1 MEVYQ
6 IRVFLEVARHL
17 SFTEASDIL
26 NLTQPAVSAKIKSL
40 ETEIGTPL
48 FHRLGRKIQLTDVG
62 EFLLENGPKLIDVE
76 NDLLQEIEH
85 IKKGKSGIL
94 KIGCTS
100 EIANGWLPTKLFSYR
115 QKYPHLQ
122 SQCHVFDSAELLYR
136 SLTNNEI
143 DIGFTDI
150 NFSDVAEIS
159 AIAIAEIHYLLFV
172 SATHPLASK
181 KWLSLSDLKQHYWVL
196 MNAETPSRKV
206 LEARLA
212 EIGLSLN
219 DFPNVETV
227 DTASL
232 MRTYMTQGAY
242 LGFASNFE
250 FQLECQTGS
259 LVSIS
264 LQEFALSGNVFLL
277 TPKGIGDV
285 NDLNHNKS
293 SKPSRTISDLTPV
306 QKLVELLK
314 NDQQD
319 NQTNQQKTFVPKI
332 NNAISSAIK
341 MRSPS
346 FALRSSNNHRPEII
360 TLTIGIQNGTI
371 PSVTAGL
378 IIQRLELLS
387 HFLPKD
393 GRYSGTQFKIA
404 WQNFATGAPIV
415 TGLDSGN
422 LNIGILGDYP
432 LLLSALP
439 NVETDRYNTRLVSFV
454 SSNPDGSG
462 NAFIVPNQSKVE
474 TIADLRGQVIA
485 VPLRSSAHGMVMRSL
500 QAANMLNDVELISL
514 DHIQAVRGFNFPLH
528 LADSYAHFA
537 PFHDV
542 ACRSGNFRHLVD
554 ANLDD
559 LPSFYGVVVNQDL
572 ADRYPEVVIAYL
584 QSLKAAQYWYDNTPS
599 APTQVAQWTRLDLNL
614 VTEILNGSYDPEQTA
629 KFFSETVIRSD
640 WLKLHIDCL
649 SKIPDNEHLTK
660 INLDRWM
667 QPEFLKQT
675 YHI

>member
-26 NLTQPAVSAKIKSL
+26 NLTQPAVSAKIKCL
-40 ETEIGTPL
+40 EMELGTAL

-62 EFLLENGPKLIDVE
+62 EFLLENGPKLIDIE
-76 NDLLQEIEH
+76 NNLLREIGH

-100 EIANGWLPTKLFSYR
+100 EIANGWLPAKLFTYR
-115 QKYPHLQ
+115 QKYPNLQ
-122 SQCHVFDSAELLYR
+122 TQCNIFDSTELLYR
-136 SLTNNEI
+136 SMTNNEI
-143 DIGFTDI
+143 DVGFSNI
-150 NFSDVAEIS
+150 NFADVAEIS
-159 AIAIAEIHYLLFV
+159 SIAIESIRYSLFV
-172 SATHPLASK
+172 SANHPLSQK
-181 KWLSLSDLKQHYWVL
+181 KWLSLSNLKHHPWVL
-196 MNAETPSRKV
+196 MNAESPSRKI
-206 LEARLA
+206 LESRLT
-212 EIGLSLN
+212 EIGLSLS
-219 DFPNVETV
+219 DFPDVETV

-232 MRTYMTQGAY
+232 MRTYMMQGAY

-250 FQLECQTGS
+250 FQVECQAGN
-259 LVSIS
+259 LIAIS
-264 LQEFALSGNVFLL
+264 LQEFALSGSIFLL
-277 TPKGIGDV
+277 TSKGINKI
-285 NDLNHNKS
+285 NDLDNNKLSKS
-293 SKPSRTISDLTPV
+293 SRGSVDLTPT
-306 QKLVELLK
+306 QKLVELLQESQHPRVDI
-314 NDQQD
+314 N
-319 NQTNQQKTFVPKI
+319 TNAMQ
-332 NNAISSAIK
+332 

-346 FALRSSNNHRPEII
+346 FALRTANGYRPETI
-360 TLTIGIQNGTI
+360 TLSIGIQNGTI

-378 IIQRLELLS
+378 IIQRLQLLS

-393 GRYSGTQFKIA
+393 GRYSGIQFQIE
-404 WQNFATGAPIV
+404 WQNFATGSPIV
-415 TGLDSGN
+415 TGLDSGK

-439 NVETDRYNTRLVSFV
+439 NAETEQCNTRLVSFV

-474 TIADLRGQVIA
+474 TIADLRGQNIA

-500 QAANMLNDVELISL
+500 QAANLLDQVELISL
-514 DHIQAVRGFNFPLH
+514 EHIQAIRGFNFPLH

-542 ACRSGNFRHLVD
+542 ACRCGKFRYLADGNVD
-554 ANLDD
+554 I
-559 LPSFYGVVVNQDL
+559 LPSFYGVVVNHDL

-599 APTQVAQWTRLDLNL
+599 APNQVAQWTRLDLDL

-629 KFFSETVIRSD
+629 RFFSETVIRPD
-640 WLKLHIDCL
+640 WLKLHIDHL
-649 SKIPDNEHLTK
+649 SKIPDNERLIK
-660 INLDRWM
+660 INLDRWI

-675 YHI
+675 YSN

>member
-1 MEVYQ
+1 
-6 IRVFLEVARHL
+6 L
-17 SFTEASDIL
+17 SFTEASDVL

-40 ETEIGTPL
+40 EIEIGTPL

-62 EFLLENGPKLIDVE
+62 KFLLENGSKLIDIE

-100 EIANGWLPTKLFSYR
+100 EIANGWLPAKLFSYR

-122 SQCHVFDSAELLYR
+122 SQCHVFDSVELLYR

-143 DIGFTDI
+143 DVGFTDI

-159 AIAIAEIHYLLFV
+159 AIAIASIRYSLFV
-172 SATHPLASK
+172 SASHPLASK
-181 KWLSLSDLKQHYWVL
+181 KWLSLTDLKQHYWVL
-196 MNAETPSRKV
+196 MNAESPSRKV

-219 DFPNVETV
+219 DFPHVETV

-250 FQLECQTGS
+250 FQLECQIGS

-277 TPKGIGDV
+277 TPNGIGDV

-293 SKPSRTISDLTPV
+293 SKPSRTTSDLTPV

-319 NQTNQQKTFVPKI
+319 NQTNQQKIFVPKI
-332 NNAISSAIK
+332 NNAISSAIN

-346 FALRSSNNHRPEII
+346 FTLRSSNNHRPEII

-393 GRYSGTQFKIA
+393 GRYSGTQFKIE

-415 TGLDSGN
+415 TGLESGK

-439 NVETDRYNTRLVSFV
+439 NVETDKCNTRLVSFV

-462 NAFIVPNQSKVE
+462 NAFIVPNQSTVE

-500 QAANMLNDVELISL
+500 QAANLLDDVELISL
-514 DHIQAVRGFNFPLH
+514 DHIQAIRGFNFPLH

-537 PFHDV
+537 PFHDA
-542 ACRSGNFRHLVD
+542 ACRFGKFRHLTD

-559 LPSFYGVVVNQDL
+559 LPSFYGVVVNHDL

-599 APTQVAQWTRLDLNL
+599 APAQIAQWTRLDLDL
-614 VTEILNGSYDPEQTA
+614 VTEILNGSYDPAQTA
-629 KFFSETVIRSD
+629 KFFSETVIRPD
-640 WLKLHIDCL
+640 WLKLHIDHL
-649 SKIPDNEHLTK
+649 SKIPDNECLAQ

>member
-1 MEVYQ
+1 
-6 IRVFLEVARHL
+6 
-17 SFTEASDIL
+17 
-26 NLTQPAVSAKIKSL
+26 
-40 ETEIGTPL
+40 
-48 FHRLGRKIQLTDVG
+48 
-62 EFLLENGPKLIDVE
+62 
-76 NDLLQEIEH
+76 
-85 IKKGKSGIL
+85 
-94 KIGCTS
+94 
-100 EIANGWLPTKLFSYR
+100 
-115 QKYPHLQ
+115 
-122 SQCHVFDSAELLYR
+122 
-136 SLTNNEI
+136 
-143 DIGFTDI
+143 
-150 NFSDVAEIS
+150 
-159 AIAIAEIHYLLFV
+159 
-172 SATHPLASK
+172 
-181 KWLSLSDLKQHYWVL
+181 
-196 MNAETPSRKV
+196 
-206 LEARLA
+206 
-212 EIGLSLN
+212 
-219 DFPNVETV
+219 
-227 DTASL
+227 
-232 MRTYMTQGAY
+232 

-250 FQLECQTGS
+250 FQLECQIGS

-277 TPKGIGDV
+277 TPNGIGDV

-293 SKPSRTISDLTPV
+293 SKPSRTTSDLTPV

-319 NQTNQQKTFVPKI
+319 NQTNQQKIFVPKI
-332 NNAISSAIK
+332 NNAISSAIN

-346 FALRSSNNHRPEII
+346 FTLRSSNNHRPEII

-393 GRYSGTQFKIA
+393 GRYSGTQFKIE

-415 TGLDSGN
+415 TGLESGK

-439 NVETDRYNTRLVSFV
+439 NVETDKCNTRLVSFV

-462 NAFIVPNQSKVE
+462 NAFIVPNQSTVE

-500 QAANMLNDVELISL
+500 QAANLLDDVELISL
-514 DHIQAVRGFNFPLH
+514 DHIQAIRGFNFPLH

-537 PFHDV
+537 PFHDA
-542 ACRSGNFRHLVD
+542 ACRFGKFRHLTD

-559 LPSFYGVVVNQDL
+559 LPSFYGVVVNHDL

-599 APTQVAQWTRLDLNL
+599 APAQIAQWTRLDLDL
-614 VTEILNGSYDPEQTA
+614 VTEILNGSYDPAQTA
-629 KFFSETVIRSD
+629 KFFSETVIRPD
-640 WLKLHIDCL
+640 WLKLHIDHL
-649 SKIPDNEHLTK
+649 SKIPDNECLAQ

>member
-1 MEVYQ
+1 M
-6 IRVFLEVARHL
+6 
-17 SFTEASDIL
+17 
-26 NLTQPAVSAKIKSL
+26 
-40 ETEIGTPL
+40 
-48 FHRLGRKIQLTDVG
+48 
-62 EFLLENGPKLIDVE
+62 
-76 NDLLQEIEH
+76 
-85 IKKGKSGIL
+85 
-94 KIGCTS
+94 
-100 EIANGWLPTKLFSYR
+100 ANGWLPTKLFTCR
-115 QKYPHLQ
+115 QKYPNLQ
-122 SQCHVFDSAELLYR
+122 TQCNVFDSAELLYR

-159 AIAIAEIHYLLFV
+159 AIAIASIRYSLFV

-181 KWLSLSDLKQHYWVL
+181 KWLSLTDLKQHYWVL
-196 MNAETPSRKV
+196 MNAEAPSRKV

-219 DFPNVETV
+219 DFPHVETV
-227 DTASL
+227 DTTSL

-250 FQLECQTGS
+250 FQLECQAGS
-259 LVSIS
+259 LVAIS

-277 TPKGIGDV
+277 TPKGISDV
-285 NDLNHNKS
+285 NDLNKNKS
-293 SKPSRTISDLTPV
+293 SKSSRTISDLTPV

-319 NQTNQQKTFVPKI
+319 DQTNQQKTFVTRI
-332 NNAISSAIK
+332 NNAIR

-346 FALRSSNNHRPEII
+346 FALRSSNSHRPETI
-360 TLTIGIQNGTI
+360 TLSIGIQNGTI

-393 GRYSGTQFKIA
+393 GRYSGTQFKIE

-439 NVETDRYNTRLVSFV
+439 NVETDKCNTRLVSFV

-500 QAANMLNDVELISL
+500 QAANLLNDVELISL
-514 DHIQAVRGFNFPLH
+514 D
-528 LADSYAHFA
+528 
-537 PFHDV
+537 
-542 ACRSGNFRHLVD
+542 
-554 ANLDD
+554 
-559 LPSFYGVVVNQDL
+559 
-572 ADRYPEVVIAYL
+572 
-584 QSLKAAQYWYDNTPS
+584 
-599 APTQVAQWTRLDLNL
+599 
-614 VTEILNGSYDPEQTA
+614 
-629 KFFSETVIRSD
+629 
-640 WLKLHIDCL
+640 
-649 SKIPDNEHLTK
+649 
-660 INLDRWM
+660 
-667 QPEFLKQT
+667 
-675 YHI
+675 

>member
-40 ETEIGTPL
+40 ETELGTPL

-62 EFLLENGPKLIDVE
+62 EFLLENGPKLIDLE

-100 EIANGWLPTKLFSYR
+100 EIANGWLPTKLFAYR
-115 QKYPHLQ
+115 QKYPNLQ
-122 SQCHVFDSAELLYR
+122 TQCNIFDSTELLYR
-136 SLTNNEI
+136 SIINNEI
-143 DIGFTDI
+143 DVGFSDI
-150 NFSDVAEIS
+150 NFADVAEIS
-159 AIAIAEIHYLLFV
+159 SIAITSIYYSLFI
-172 SATHPLASK
+172 SANHPLAQK
-181 KWLSLSDLKQHYWVL
+181 KWLSLSDLKNHPWVL
-196 MNAETPSRKV
+196 MNTEAPSRKI
-206 LEARLA
+206 LESRLT
-212 EIGLSLN
+212 EIGLSLS
-219 DFPNVETV
+219 DFPDVETV
-227 DTASL
+227 DTSSL
-232 MRTYMTQGAY
+232 MRIYMLQGAY

-250 FQLECQTGS
+250 FQLECQAGN
-259 LVSIS
+259 LVAIS
-264 LQEFALSGNVFLL
+264 LQEFALSGSIFLL
-277 TPKGIGDV
+277 TPKGINEI
-285 NDLNHNKS
+285 NDLNDHKS
-293 SKPSRTISDLTPV
+293 SKLSRGAVDLTPT
-306 QKLVELLK
+306 QKLVKLLQE
-314 NDQQD
+314 NPHQQVD
-319 NQTNQQKTFVPKI
+319 VSTNV
-332 NNAISSAIK
+332 NNAMH

-346 FALRSSNNHRPEII
+346 FALRTNNSLRPETI
-360 TLTIGIQNGTI
+360 TLSIGIQNGTI

-378 IIQRLELLS
+378 IIQRLQLLS

-393 GRYSGTQFKIA
+393 GRYSGIQFQIE
-404 WQNFATGAPIV
+404 WQNFASGSPIV
-415 TGLDSGN
+415 TGLDSGK

-439 NVETDRYNTRLVSFV
+439 NAETEQYKTRLVSFV

-462 NAFIVPNQSKVE
+462 NAFIVPHQSKVE
-474 TIADLRGQVIA
+474 TIADLRGQNIA

-500 QAANMLNDVELISL
+500 QAANLLDQVELISL
-514 DHIQAVRGFNFPLH
+514 EHIQAIRGFNFPLH

-542 ACRSGNFRHLVD
+542 ACRCGKFRYLAD
-554 ANLDD
+554 GNLDI
-559 LPSFYGVVVNQDL
+559 LPSFYGVVVNHDL

-599 APTQVAQWTRLDLNL
+599 APAQVAQWTRLDLDL
-614 VTEILNGSYDPEQTA
+614 VTEILNGSYHPEQTA
-629 KFFSETVIRSD
+629 RFFSETVIRPD
-640 WLKLHIDCL
+640 WLKLHIDHL
-649 SKIPDNEHLTK
+649 SKIPNNENLTK
-660 INLDRWM
+660 INLDRWI

-675 YHI
+675 YHS

>member
-17 SFTEASDIL
+17 SFTEASDVL

-40 ETEIGTPL
+40 EIEIGTPL

-62 EFLLENGPKLIDVE
+62 KFLLENGSKLIDIE

-100 EIANGWLPTKLFSYR
+100 EIANGWLPAKLFSYR

-122 SQCHVFDSAELLYR
+122 SQCHVFDSVELLYR

-143 DIGFTDI
+143 DVGFTDI

-159 AIAIAEIHYLLFV
+159 AIAIASIRYSLFV
-172 SATHPLASK
+172 SASHPLASK
-181 KWLSLSDLKQHYWVL
+181 KWLSLTDLKQHYWVL
-196 MNAETPSRKV
+196 MNAESPSRKV

-219 DFPNVETV
+219 DFPHVETV

-250 FQLECQTGS
+250 FQLECQIGS

-277 TPKGIGDV
+277 TPNGIGDV

-293 SKPSRTISDLTPV
+293 SKPSRTTSGLTPV

-319 NQTNQQKTFVPKI
+319 NQTNQQKIFVPKI
-332 NNAISSAIK
+332 NNAISSAIN

-346 FALRSSNNHRPEII
+346 FTLRSSNNHRPEII

-393 GRYSGTQFKIA
+393 GRYSGTQFKIE

-415 TGLDSGN
+415 TGLESGK

-439 NVETDRYNTRLVSFV
+439 NVETDKCNTRLVSFV

-462 NAFIVPNQSKVE
+462 NAFIVPNQSTVE

-500 QAANMLNDVELISL
+500 QAANLLDDVELISL
-514 DHIQAVRGFNFPLH
+514 DHIQAIRGFNFPLH

-537 PFHDV
+537 PFHDA
-542 ACRSGNFRHLVD
+542 ACRFGKFRHLTD

-559 LPSFYGVVVNQDL
+559 LPSFYGVVVNHDL

-599 APTQVAQWTRLDLNL
+599 APAQIAQWTRLDLDL
-614 VTEILNGSYDPEQTA
+614 VTEILNGSYDPAQTA
-629 KFFSETVIRSD
+629 KFFSETVIRPD
-640 WLKLHIDCL
+640 WLKLHIDHL
-649 SKIPDNEHLTK
+649 SKIPDNECLAQ

>member
-17 SFTEASDIL
+17 SFTEASDVL

-40 ETEIGTPL
+40 EIEIGTPL

-62 EFLLENGPKLIDVE
+62 KFLLENGSKLIDIE

-100 EIANGWLPTKLFSYR
+100 EIANGWLPAKLFSYR

-122 SQCHVFDSAELLYR
+122 SQCHVFDSVELLYR

-143 DIGFTDI
+143 DVGFTDI

-159 AIAIAEIHYLLFV
+159 AIAIASIRYSLFV
-172 SATHPLASK
+172 SASHPLASK
-181 KWLSLSDLKQHYWVL
+181 KWLSLTDLKQHYWVL
-196 MNAETPSRKV
+196 MNAESPSRKV

-219 DFPNVETV
+219 DFPHVETV

-250 FQLECQTGS
+250 FQLECQIGS

-277 TPKGIGDV
+277 TPNGIGDV

-293 SKPSRTISDLTPV
+293 SKPSRTTSDLTPV

-319 NQTNQQKTFVPKI
+319 NQTNQQKIFVPKI
-332 NNAISSAIK
+332 NNAISSAIN

-346 FALRSSNNHRPEII
+346 FTLRSSNNHRPEII

-393 GRYSGTQFKIA
+393 GRYSGTQFKIE

-415 TGLDSGN
+415 TGLESGK

-439 NVETDRYNTRLVSFV
+439 NVETDKCNTRLVSFV

-462 NAFIVPNQSKVE
+462 NAFIVPNQSTVE

-500 QAANMLNDVELISL
+500 QAANLLDDVELISL
-514 DHIQAVRGFNFPLH
+514 DHIQAIRGFNFPLH

-537 PFHDV
+537 PFHDA
-542 ACRSGNFRHLVD
+542 ACRFGKFRHLTD

-559 LPSFYGVVVNQDL
+559 LPSFYGVVVNHDL

-599 APTQVAQWTRLDLNL
+599 APAQIAQWTRLDLDL
-614 VTEILNGSYDPEQTA
+614 VTEILNGSYDPAQTA
-629 KFFSETVIRSD
+629 KFFSETVIRPD
-640 WLKLHIDCL
+640 WLKLHIDHL
-649 SKIPDNEHLTK
+649 SKIPDNECLAQ

>member
-17 SFTEASDIL
+17 SFTEASDVL

-40 ETEIGTPL
+40 EIEIGTPL

-62 EFLLENGPKLIDVE
+62 KFLLDNGSKLIDIE

-100 EIANGWLPTKLFSYR
+100 EIANGWLPTKLFTCR
-115 QKYPHLQ
+115 QKYPNLQ
-122 SQCHVFDSAELLYR
+122 TQCNVFDSAELLYR

-159 AIAIAEIHYLLFV
+159 AIAIASIRYSLFV

-181 KWLSLSDLKQHYWVL
+181 KWLSLTDLKQHYWVL
-196 MNAETPSRKV
+196 MNAEAPSRKV

-219 DFPNVETV
+219 DFPHVETV
-227 DTASL
+227 DTTSL

-250 FQLECQTGS
+250 FQLECQAGS
-259 LVSIS
+259 LVAIS

-277 TPKGIGDV
+277 TPKGISDV
-285 NDLNHNKS
+285 NDLNKNKS
-293 SKPSRTISDLTPV
+293 SKSSRTISDLTPV

-319 NQTNQQKTFVPKI
+319 DQTNQQKTFVTRI
-332 NNAISSAIK
+332 NNAIR

-346 FALRSSNNHRPEII
+346 FALRSSNSHRPETI
-360 TLTIGIQNGTI
+360 TLSIGIQNGTI

-393 GRYSGTQFKIA
+393 GRYSGTQFKIE

-439 NVETDRYNTRLVSFV
+439 NVETDKCNTRLVSFV

-500 QAANMLNDVELISL
+500 QAANLLNDVELISL

-542 ACRSGNFRHLVD
+542 ACRSGNFRHLAE

-559 LPSFYGVVVNQDL
+559 LPSFYGVVVNHDL

-599 APTQVAQWTRLDLNL
+599 APTKVAQWTRLDLNL

-649 SKIPDNEHLTK
+649 SKIPDTDHLTK
-660 INLDRWM
+660 SQRDRRM

-675 YHI
+675 YHS

>member
-17 SFTEASDIL
+17 SFTEASDVL

-62 EFLLENGPKLIDVE
+62 EFLLENGPKLIDIE
-76 NDLLQEIEH
+76 NDLFQEIEH

-100 EIANGWLPTKLFSYR
+100 EIANGWLPAKLFTYR

-122 SQCHVFDSAELLYR
+122 LQCHVFDSAELLYR
-136 SLTNNEI
+136 SLTNSEI
-143 DIGFTDI
+143 DVGFTDI

-159 AIAIAEIHYLLFV
+159 AIAIASIRYSLFV

-181 KWLSLSDLKQHYWVL
+181 KWLSLTDLKQHYWVL
-196 MNAETPSRKV
+196 MNAEAPSRKV

-219 DFPNVETV
+219 DFSNVETV

-250 FQLECQTGS
+250 FQLECQAGS
-259 LVSIS
+259 LVAIS

-277 TPKGIGDV
+277 MPKGISDV
-285 NDLNHNKS
+285 NDLNNNKS
-293 SKPSRTISDLTPV
+293 SKSSRTISDLTPV

-314 NDQQD
+314 NDQSDDQQD
-319 NQTNQQKTFVPKI
+319 DQTNQQKTFVPRI
-332 NNAISSAIK
+332 NNAIH

-346 FALRSSNNHRPEII
+346 FALRSSNSHRPETI
-360 TLTIGIQNGTI
+360 TLSIGIQNGTI

-393 GRYSGTQFKIA
+393 GRYSGTQFKIE

-415 TGLDSGN
+415 TGLDSGK

-439 NVETDRYNTRLVSFV
+439 NVETDKCNTRLVSFV

-500 QAANMLNDVELISL
+500 QAANLLDDVELISL

-542 ACRSGNFRHLVD
+542 ACRCGKFRHLTD

-559 LPSFYGVVVNQDL
+559 LPSFYGVVVNHDL
-572 ADRYPEVVIAYL
+572 ADRYPEVVIAYV
-584 QSLKAAQYWYDNTPS
+584 QSLKAAQYWYDTTPS
-599 APTQVAQWTRLDLNL
+599 APAQVAQWTRLELDL
-614 VTEILNGSYDPEQTA
+614 VTEILNGSYQTEQPA
-629 KFFSETVIRSD
+629 RFFSETVIRPD
-640 WLKLHIDCL
+640 WLKLHIDQL
-649 SKIPDNEHLTK
+649 SKIPDNENLTK
-660 INLDRWM
+660 INLEQWI
-667 QPEFLKQT
+667 QPEFLKQS
-675 YHI
+675 

>member
-1 MEVYQ
+1 
-6 IRVFLEVARHL
+6 
-17 SFTEASDIL
+17 
-26 NLTQPAVSAKIKSL
+26 
-40 ETEIGTPL
+40 
-48 FHRLGRKIQLTDVG
+48 
-62 EFLLENGPKLIDVE
+62 
-76 NDLLQEIEH
+76 
-85 IKKGKSGIL
+85 
-94 KIGCTS
+94 
-100 EIANGWLPTKLFSYR
+100 
-115 QKYPHLQ
+115 
-122 SQCHVFDSAELLYR
+122 
-136 SLTNNEI
+136 
-143 DIGFTDI
+143 
-150 NFSDVAEIS
+150 
-159 AIAIAEIHYLLFV
+159 
-172 SATHPLASK
+172 
-181 KWLSLSDLKQHYWVL
+181 
-196 MNAETPSRKV
+196 
-206 LEARLA
+206 
-212 EIGLSLN
+212 
-219 DFPNVETV
+219 
-227 DTASL
+227 
-232 MRTYMTQGAY
+232 MTQGAY

-250 FQLECQTGS
+250 FQLECQIGS

-277 TPKGIGDV
+277 TPNGIGDV

-293 SKPSRTISDLTPV
+293 SKPSRTTSDLTPV

-319 NQTNQQKTFVPKI
+319 NQTNQQKIFVPKI
-332 NNAISSAIK
+332 NNAISSAIN

-346 FALRSSNNHRPEII
+346 FTLRSSNNHRPEII

-393 GRYSGTQFKIA
+393 GRYSGTQFKIE

-415 TGLDSGN
+415 TGLESGK

-439 NVETDRYNTRLVSFV
+439 NVETDKCNTRLVSFV

-462 NAFIVPNQSKVE
+462 NAFIVPNQSTVE

-500 QAANMLNDVELISL
+500 QAANLLDDVELISL
-514 DHIQAVRGFNFPLH
+514 DHIQAIRGFNFPLH

-537 PFHDV
+537 PFHDA
-542 ACRSGNFRHLVD
+542 ACRFGKFRHLTD

-559 LPSFYGVVVNQDL
+559 LPSFYGVVVNHDL

-599 APTQVAQWTRLDLNL
+599 APAQIAQWTRLDLDL
-614 VTEILNGSYDPEQTA
+614 VTEILNGSYDPAQTA
-629 KFFSETVIRSD
+629 KFFSETVIRPD
-640 WLKLHIDCL
+640 WLKLHIDHL
-649 SKIPDNEHLTK
+649 SKIPDNECLAQ